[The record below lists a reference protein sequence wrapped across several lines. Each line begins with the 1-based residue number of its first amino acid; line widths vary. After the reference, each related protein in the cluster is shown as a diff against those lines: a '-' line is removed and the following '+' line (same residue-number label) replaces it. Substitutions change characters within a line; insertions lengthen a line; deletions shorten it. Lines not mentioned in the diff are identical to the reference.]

1 MPCVDQ
7 TLAQLSDA
15 TVFSKL
21 DANAGFWQIPLSKD
35 SAMLTTFVTPF
46 GRYHFNR
53 LPFGITSAPEV
64 FQKQMSQA
72 LDGLDGV
79 VCLMDDILVYG
90 SNQEEHDARLLAVL
104 NRLRE
109 TGITLNGN
117 KCQFSK
123 KSVKFLGHVLSGD
136 GITSDPDKV
145 AAIQKIKD
153 PTDKT
158 AIRRFLG
165 MANQLSKFV
174 ANLADITEPL
184 RALLSE
190 KTQWTW
196 TEQHSQAI
204 D

>member
-1 MPCVDQ
+1 M
-7 TLAQLSDA
+7 
-15 TVFSKL
+15 
-21 DANAGFWQIPLSKD
+21 
-35 SAMLTTFVTPF
+35 
-46 GRYHFNR
+46 
-53 LPFGITSAPEV
+53 
-64 FQKQMSQA
+64 
-72 LDGLDGV
+72 
-79 VCLMDDILVYG
+79 YG

-153 PTDKT
+153 PTDKS

-204 D
+204 DQVKKELSGAPVLALYNPTKETVVSSDASSFGL